1 MTRRSCKTV
10 YAGKLPI
17 GGGAPVSVQS
27 MLNVPAADIAG
38 SVRQAKALAA
48 AGCQLIRA
56 AVPNKDAVRLI
67 AALKEAGFTEIKT
80 YSNTKNHWISIV
92 ATK

>member
-67 AALKEAGFTEIKT
+67 AALKEGSAAAFHLCIF
-80 YSNTKNHWISIV
+80 
-92 ATK
+92 A